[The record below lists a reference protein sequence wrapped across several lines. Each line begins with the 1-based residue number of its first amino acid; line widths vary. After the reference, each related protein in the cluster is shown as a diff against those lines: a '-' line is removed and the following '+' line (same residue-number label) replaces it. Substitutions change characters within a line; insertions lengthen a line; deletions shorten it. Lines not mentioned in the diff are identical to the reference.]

1 MEKPTIFFSH
11 SSKDKDLVMS
21 IKSKI
26 DKETSSVLD
35 IFMSSDGQ
43 SIPFG
48 TNWIHKIEEGLQLA
62 KIMFVFVTENSVSS
76 GWIYFEAGYAYS
88 KGIQVI
94 PVGIGIDIGSL
105 KAPLNLLQGF
115 NITSNDSINNFIS
128 IINKKFDYHFKESF
142 SENDYYEVI
151 SYLSPVGFSINNFE
165 DIVSRMECTLYHK
178 LTIGKEEQE
187 YDLDLFYKSIIEY
200 LSNNNISS
208 SKEDR
213 YRDDRYC
220 CIVSEGVKVLYRK
233 ESHGSL
239 NARDN
244 QAQITISVSPRNL
257 NISFDLFKSI
267 LQLLNNND
275 EGYIWIRLKKNYCYV
290 TTDEDGSSILSNYPE
305 FELDKDHVG
314 GYVYRDH
321 GLKFYIFDYNKYWN
335 KKEPDFKASVDFNSN
350 DVETLDNV
358 SLVNKLND
366 IGFIYNV

>member
-26 DKETSSVLD
+26 DKETSGVLD

-62 KIMFVFVTENSVSS
+62 KIMFVFVTNNSISS

-115 NITSNDSINNFIS
+115 NITSNDSMNNFIS
-128 IINKKFDYHFKESF
+128 IINKKFDYHFNEAF
-142 SENDYYEVI
+142 SENDYNEVI
-151 SYLSPVGFSINNFE
+151 SFISPIGFRTKNFE
-165 DIVSRMECTLYHK
+165 VIVSRMECTLYQK
-178 LTIGKEEQE
+178 QTIGKEEHE

-200 LSNNNISS
+200 LSNNQISF

-220 CIVSEGVKVLYRK
+220 CIVSKGIKVLYRK
-233 ESHGSL
+233 ELRGGL
-239 NARDN
+239 DTRDN
-244 QAQITISVSPRNL
+244 QAQITISVSPYNL
-257 NISFDLFKSI
+257 NKSFDLFKSF
-267 LQLLNNND
+267 LQLLTNKD
-275 EGYIWIRLKKNYCYV
+275 EGYIWIRLKKHFCYV

-335 KKEPDFKASVDFNSN
+335 KKEPDFIASVVFNCN
-350 DVETLDNV
+350 DVETQDIV
-358 SLVNKLND
+358 SLVNKLYD
-366 IGFIYNV
+366 IDFIYNV